1 VWCKSIFLMT
11 VDVIAAVN
19 WSASAARENVTF
31 MLPNPLPAAD
41 HIRVVTTSEGDFFI
55 AEKRKLPC
63 VEYIARGIQCVT
75 AELPFQT
82 LSVMLCSLQR
92 IYILSTVAHLK
103 YIFMA
108 ALHSRCGQSILS
120 LWLLSF
126 FPCLFSAVY
135 HTSTHDVVLVRI

>member
-1 VWCKSIFLMT
+1 MF
-11 VDVIAAVN
+11 IAAVN

-75 AELPFQT
+75 GELPFQT
-82 LSVMLCSLQR
+82 LSVMLNL
-92 IYILSTVAHLK
+92 YL
-103 YIFMA
+103 
-108 ALHSRCGQSILS
+108 
-120 LWLLSF
+120 
-126 FPCLFSAVY
+126 VY
-135 HTSTHDVVLVRI
+135 SCTSEIHFYGRPA